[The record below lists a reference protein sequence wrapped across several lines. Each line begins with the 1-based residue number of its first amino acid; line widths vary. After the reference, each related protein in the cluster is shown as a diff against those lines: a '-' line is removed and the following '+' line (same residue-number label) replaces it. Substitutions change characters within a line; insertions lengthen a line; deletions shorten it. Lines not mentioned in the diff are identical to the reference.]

1 MLLSC
6 PCLQA
11 EKAAEE
17 EAAAARAAASGPA
30 CPPTAVLG
38 YAPASQTSGQ
48 AHRTTGKHSWPA
60 DLFASHHKKRRTAAQ
75 SSSEDGSETSGAHRD
90 SRDNG
95 AVNGALDGAVS
106 THVTESQ
113 EGAGEGG
120 QDYGA
125 VWRDAA
131 QTSPAPPSPPPPEES
146 GALSSFGVCFL

>member
-38 YAPASQTSGQ
+38 FAPASQTSGQ
-48 AHRTTGKHSWPA
+48 AHRPTGKHSWPA
-60 DLFASHHKKRRTAAQ
+60 DLFASHNKKRRTAAR

-90 SRDNG
+90 PRG
-95 AVNGALDGAVS
+95 NGALDGAVS
-106 THVTESQ
+106 SRVTKSE

-120 QDYGA
+120 RDYGA

-131 QTSPAPPSPPPPEES
+131 HSSPAPSSPPPDES
-146 GALSSFGVCFL
+146 GALSSFDVCSL